1 MEQSHTSSF
10 KEHLK
15 ALEQKEET
23 TPKWNEQKNNQIQR
37 EIKKKIETKKTI
49 QGINEVKS
57 LFFEKINKIAK
68 P

>member
-1 MEQSHTSSF
+1 MN
-10 KEHLK
+10 K
-15 ALEQKEET
+15 
-23 TPKWNEQKNNQIQR
+23 KNNQIQR